1 MALNEIFKV
10 AQTEQVLS
18 PSEYYISVPEHGFSQ
33 SGALAAAG
41 EDQNDFDEL
50 CIGSSIIEDAV
61 ADNEDLANAI
71 AVMMNR
77 AYAMGF
83 LAAQKAD

>member
-18 PSEYYISVPEHGFSQ
+18 NSEFYVSVPDQGFSA
-33 SGALAAAG
+33 SGDLASVG

-50 CIGSSIIEDAV
+50 CISTGIIEDAV

-71 AVMMNR
+71 VVMMNR
-77 AYAMGF
+77 AYAMGL
-83 LAAQKAD
+83 LAGQKA